1 MVSSTGCLA
10 PWFAPPKYRSLT
22 TEPVHTSYKGVLQT
36 PYRTTRIHAS
46 PSQTSNIAL
55 AHHPQTSANMPV
67 PTLFELA
74 RQRLIKNIDM
84 LVDVGDLPYSFL
96 EPVLRF
102 IQNPNQL
109 QELEE
114 NCTQLLGETGD
125 IWLRF
130 IKRDIPN
137 WEDRPHEPRDPR
149 NWSKVYRK
157 LKKDTEKEKEADAE
171 ALKQQMRALQKD
183 RAQNKTLI
191 VDSKVSYGGS
201 RFSRGSGGGSSW
213 GPPSGA
219 PAKTGKLAFD
229 KLRRGVFDHNRE
241 RSKASMISTDALA
254 QRKTQ
259 LKQAPAR
266 MVRLAAIEA
275 QPPKSMVLSK
285 AAAASVPKRSS
296 TMHTA
301 NKPQITQRPIHQPKP
316 PTARTSLPAGQNFHA
331 PKPKAPVQDAANGP
345 TAPKRKREQYSMFQ
359 PKKRKL

>member
-1 MVSSTGCLA
+1 
-10 PWFAPPKYRSLT
+10 
-22 TEPVHTSYKGVLQT
+22 
-36 PYRTTRIHAS
+36 
-46 PSQTSNIAL
+46 
-55 AHHPQTSANMPV
+55 MPV

-84 LVDVGDLPYSFL
+84 LNDVGDLPYSFL

-102 IQNPNQL
+102 IQNPDQL
-109 QELEE
+109 QQLEE

-137 WEDRPHEPRDPR
+137 WETRPHEPRDPR

-157 LKKDTEKEKEADAE
+157 LKKDMDKEKEADAE
-171 ALKQQMRALQKD
+171 ALKEQMRALQKD

-191 VDSKVSYGGS
+191 VDSKISYGPNGS
-201 RFSRGSGGGSSW
+201 RFFGSRGSGGGSSW

-219 PAKTGKLAFD
+219 PPKTGKIAFD
-229 KLRRGVFDHNRE
+229 KLRRGVFDHKRE
-241 RSKASMISTDALA
+241 RPTLQLPAHILA

-266 MVRLAAIEA
+266 MVRMAENEA
-275 QPPKSMVLSK
+275 QAPRSMLLSK
-285 AAAASVPKRSS
+285 PAASSMAKKTEQLPRI
-296 TMHTA
+296 
-301 NKPQITQRPIHQPKP
+301 NKPQITQRPAPQPKAP
-316 PTARTSLPAGQNFHA
+316 PSRTSLPAGQQFHA
-331 PKPKAPVQDAANGP
+331 PKPKVPVQEASVATG